1 MIHVVLYQ
9 PEIPQNTGNI
19 MRTCA
24 ATGAKLHLIEPL
36 GFSMDEK
43 HIRRSGANYIDFTDY
58 QIYPSLEDFLSKN
71 PTGVKVF
78 FTRYA
83 TQSPSDLSYTVS
95 EQDYYLIFGSESSGI
110 PKAILQTSLST
121 CVRFPMKDVVR
132 SLNLSNT
139 VAIAVYE
146 VLRQQGYPGLV
157 SHEPDT
163 LKGKDYLTKP

>member
-24 ATGAKLHLIEPL
+24 ATGTKLHLIEPM
-36 GFSMDEK
+36 GFSLDEK
-43 HIRRSGANYIDFTDY
+43 QVRRSGANYVASTDY
-58 QIYPSLEDFLSKN
+58 TIYPTLDAFAAAN
-71 PTGVKVF
+71 PSGVKVF

-83 TQSPSDLSYTVS
+83 TQSPSDLSYTNLD
-95 EQDYYLIFGSESSGI
+95 EDYYFIFGSESSGI
-110 PKAILQTSLST
+110 PKEILQTSLET

-139 VAIAVYE
+139 VSMAVYE
-146 VLRQQGYPGLV
+146 ALRQQGYPGLLP
-157 SHEPDT
+157 HEPDT
-163 LKGKDYLTKP
+163 LKGKDYLTRK

>member
-24 ATGAKLHLIEPL
+24 ATGTKLHLIEPL
-36 GFSMDEK
+36 GFSLDEK
-43 HIRRSGANYIDFTDY
+43 QVRRSGANYVDATHYVIH
-58 QIYPSLEDFLSKN
+58 PSYDAFEAAN
-71 PTGVKVF
+71 AGGVKVF

-83 TQSPSDLSYTVS
+83 TQTPSDLLYN
-95 EQDYYLIFGSESSGI
+95 EEGIDYYLIFGSESSGL
-110 PKAILQTSLST
+110 PKEILQPSLAT

-139 VAIAVYE
+139 VAMGVYE
-146 VLRQQGYPGLV
+146 VLRQQGYPGLIA
-157 SHEPDT
+157 HEPNS
-163 LKGKDYLTKP
+163 LKGKDYLTKK